1 MSNLNKIIL
10 LGIFDI
16 LVSLPFIASNWW
28 IWDYLSG
35 KITANAWGP
44 LQIAI
49 VPKTIVGGQA
59 YTIGLYTPL
68 PNYPFILFWV
78 ALAGNLLFFVLA
90 LRSNNKKQPS
100 S

>member
-1 MSNLNKIIL
+1 MSKIHKIIL
-10 LGIFDI
+10 LAVFDI
-16 LVSLPFIASNWW
+16 LVSIPFISSNWW
-28 IWDYLSG
+28 IWQYLSG
-35 KITANAWGP
+35 KITSNAWGP

-59 YTIGLYTPL
+59 TTIGTFVPL

-78 ALAGNLLFFVLA
+78 ALAGNFAFFVLA
-90 LRSNNKKQPS
+90 LRSSNKKQPS